1 MGSGK
6 NTVIDI
12 ASGTA
17 GGFAQVVAG
26 HPLDTI
32 KVRLQTQKPGPD
44 GKFPFAG
51 MADCAKKT
59 FAKEGVK
66 GLYKGAASPLVGAMA
81 HNAGVFFSYGQAKAL
96 TGANEVGADLYK
108 YFLAG
113 AISAIPITLVET
125 PVDLLKI
132 KLQAQVGEGE
142 YAGVFDAAGKLGRA
156 HGVAGLYQGFGA
168 TMLRNIPCF
177 GLYFFGSEFGFRLI
191 NTPGE
196 PTTPKQVF
204 IGGLVGGACAGGLF
218 WGVLYPLETIKT
230 RMQSDHILKEK
241 RLYSSVLDCAQKTY
255 AEGGVGAF
263 FKGYIPSLTRA
274 VPVNAAIFCAVF
286 NVKDAMYKSWA

>member
-132 KLQAQVGEGE
+132 KLQAQVGEGKSH
-142 YAGVFDAAGKLGRA
+142 AKGSSVDRSIQQRRDS
-156 HGVAGLYQGFGA
+156 LYIVVIIGFH
-168 TMLRNIPCF
+168 MM
-177 GLYFFGSEFGFRLI
+177 I
-191 NTPGE
+191 NT
-196 PTTPKQVF
+196 TFV
-204 IGGLVGGACAGGLF
+204 II
-218 WGVLYPLETIKT
+218 WM
-230 RMQSDHILKEK
+230 RD
-241 RLYSSVLDCAQKTY
+241 
-255 AEGGVGAF
+255 
-263 FKGYIPSLTRA
+263 
-274 VPVNAAIFCAVF
+274 
-286 NVKDAMYKSWA
+286 